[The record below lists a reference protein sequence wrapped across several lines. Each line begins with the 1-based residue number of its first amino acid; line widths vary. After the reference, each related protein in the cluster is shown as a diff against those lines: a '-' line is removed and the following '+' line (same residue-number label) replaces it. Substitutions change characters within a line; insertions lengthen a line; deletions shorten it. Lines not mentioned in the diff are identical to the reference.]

1 MVYQRTLVH
10 RKLLVLSI
18 FSVFL
23 FPQVLRKNIIKIGM
37 IFKMVSQEAI
47 TSALQFLKSRQ
58 GILVDAHVL
67 QIGRLPI

>member
-1 MVYQRTLVH
+1 M
-10 RKLLVLSI
+10 LSI

-37 IFKMVSQEAI
+37 IFKMVSQEAL